1 MNPTLRQMRAFVA
14 LAKTGNFTLAA
25 QYMHVTQSALSG
37 LIKELEQ
44 TLGVRVVDRSTRRIA
59 LTETGNELY
68 PLFSQMIDDLDRA
81 LANIADQAQLR
92 KGIVR
97 VAVPQLM
104 ACTLLPQVI
113 AAWRERYPDIGVSL
127 SDSPVEAVTTR
138 VLSGETDFGIGP
150 ERDSAP
156 QLEARELMEMPF
168 EAVVPPDHPLAKRRR
183 IGWSDLAPYP
193 LIMLRGQFTERLLA
207 DMGGEGEQAT
217 RRRAAGVSGVSGVS
231 GAAGAAGVSGVSG
244 AAGAAGVSGVS
255 GAAGAAGVSG
265 VSGVSGAESGHT
277 NERRPDN
284 VRDLALRPAHEVTYM
299 TTALAMVASGLGI
312 TVCMPYAA
320 PLVRLHGLRM
330 LPLDAPVLT
339 RRFFVYTREQRSLSP
354 AAAAFSAF
362 LFDWIGAADN
372 PAGALR
378 TRVR

>member
-113 AAWRERYPDIGVSL
+113 AAWRTRYPDIRISL

-150 ERDSAP
+150 ERDNAP

-168 EAVVPPDHPLAKRRR
+168 EAVVPPDHALAKRRR
-183 IGWSDLAPYP
+183 LGWSDLAAHP
-193 LIMLRGQFTERLLA
+193 LITLRGQFTERLLA
-207 DMGGEGEQAT
+207 DMG
-217 RRRAAGVSGVSGVS
+217 S
-231 GAAGAAGVSGVSG
+231 GASDGKTGKAGSADPLRAP
-244 AAGAAGVSGVS
+244 
-255 GAAGAAGVSG
+255 
-265 VSGVSGAESGHT
+265 T
-277 NERRPDN
+277 
-284 VRDLALRPAHEVTYM
+284 LRPAHEVTYM
-299 TTALAMVASGLGI
+299 TTALAMVASGLGV

-354 AAAAFSAF
+354 AAAAFIAF
-362 LFDWIGAADN
+362 LFDWVGAAGN

-378 TRVR
+378 PRA

>member
-44 TLGVRVVDRSTRRIA
+44 TLGVRVVDRNTRRIA

-113 AAWRERYPDIGVSL
+113 AAWRTRYPDIGISL

-150 ERDSAP
+150 ERDGAP

-168 EAVVPPDHPLAKRRR
+168 EAVVPTDHALARHSRL
-183 IGWSDLAPYP
+183 GWSDLAAHP
-193 LIMLRGQFTERLLA
+193 LITLRGQFTERLLA
-207 DMGGEGEQAT
+207 DMGRGADASNEDGASDRKRSARRDT
-217 RRRAAGVSGVSGVS
+217 RADSL
-231 GAAGAAGVSGVSG
+231 
-244 AAGAAGVSGVS
+244 
-255 GAAGAAGVSG
+255 
-265 VSGVSGAESGHT
+265 
-277 NERRPDN
+277 
-284 VRDLALRPAHEVTYM
+284 RDVALRPAHEVTYM
-299 TTALAMVASGLGI
+299 TTALAMVASGLGV

-354 AAAAFSAF
+354 AAAAFIAF
-362 LFDWIGAADN
+362 LFDWVGAADN

-378 TRVR
+378 PRA

>member
-113 AAWRERYPDIGVSL
+113 AAWRARYPDIRISL

-183 IGWSDLAPYP
+183 LGWSDLAAHP
-193 LIMLRGQFTERLLA
+193 LITLRGQFTERLLA
-207 DMGGEGEQAT
+207 DMGSGG
-217 RRRAAGVSGVSGVS
+217 RDGKAGS
-231 GAAGAAGVSGVSG
+231 AD
-244 AAGAAGVSGVS
+244 
-255 GAAGAAGVSG
+255 
-265 VSGVSGAESGHT
+265 
-277 NERRPDN
+277 P
-284 VRDLALRPAHEVTYM
+284 LRPAHEVTYM
-299 TTALAMVASGLGI
+299 TTALAMVASGLGV

-354 AAAAFSAF
+354 AAAAFIAF
-362 LFDWIGAADN
+362 LFDWVGAAGN

-378 TRVR
+378 ARA

>member
-92 KGIVR
+92 KGLVR

-113 AAWRERYPDIGVSL
+113 AAWRTRYPDIGISL
-127 SDSPVEAVTTR
+127 SDSPVEGVTTR

-150 ERDSAP
+150 ERDNAP

-183 IGWSDLAPYP
+183 LGWSDLAAHP
-193 LIMLRGQFTERLLA
+193 LITLRGQFTERLLA
-207 DMGGEGEQAT
+207 DMGSGGGDGK
-217 RRRAAGVSGVSGVS
+217 AGK
-231 GAAGAAGVSGVSG
+231 AG
-244 AAGAAGVSGVS
+244 
-255 GAAGAAGVSG
+255 
-265 VSGVSGAESGHT
+265 
-277 NERRPDN
+277 NPDTL
-284 VRDLALRPAHEVTYM
+284 RDLTLRPSHEVTYM
-299 TTALAMVASGLGI
+299 TTALAMVASGLGV

-320 PLVRLHGLRM
+320 PLVRLHGLRR
-330 LPLDAPVLT
+330 LPLAAPVLT

-354 AAAAFSAF
+354 AAAAFIAF
-362 LFDWIGAADN
+362 LFDWVGAADN

-378 TRVR
+378 PR

>member
-1 MNPTLRQMRAFVA
+1 MNPTLRQIRAFVA

-59 LTETGNELY
+59 LTDTGNELY

-97 VAVPQLM
+97 VAAPQLM

-113 AAWRERYPDIGVSL
+113 AAWRTRYPDIGISL

-168 EAVVPPDHPLAKRRR
+168 EAVVPPDHPLAQRRR
-183 IGWSDLAPYP
+183 LGWRDLAVHP
-193 LIMLRGQFTERLLA
+193 LITLRGQFTERLLA
-207 DMGGEGEQAT
+207 DMGRG
-217 RRRAAGVSGVSGVS
+217 S
-231 GAAGAAGVSGVSG
+231 
-244 AAGAAGVSGVS
+244 
-255 GAAGAAGVSG
+255 
-265 VSGVSGAESGHT
+265 
-277 NERRPDN
+277 PDTL
-284 VRDLALRPAHEVTYM
+284 RDLTLRPAHEVTYM
-299 TTALAMVASGLGI
+299 TTALAMVASGLGV

-354 AAAAFSAF
+354 AAAAFIAF
-362 LFDWIGAADN
+362 LFDWVGAADN

-378 TRVR
+378 VRV

>member
-113 AAWRERYPDIGVSL
+113 AAWRMRYPDIGISL

-168 EAVVPPDHPLAKRRR
+168 EAVVPPHHALAKRRR
-183 IGWSDLAPYP
+183 LGWGDLAAHP
-193 LIMLRGQFTERLLA
+193 LITLRGQFTERLLA
-207 DMGGEGEQAT
+207 DMAT
-217 RRRAAGVSGVSGVS
+217 GAVDAKAGK
-231 GAAGAAGVSGVSG
+231 AGNADALR
-244 AAGAAGVSGVS
+244 
-255 GAAGAAGVSG
+255 
-265 VSGVSGAESGHT
+265 ELT
-277 NERRPDN
+277 
-284 VRDLALRPAHEVTYM
+284 LRPAHEVTYM
-299 TTALAMVASGLGI
+299 TTALAMVASGLGV

-354 AAAAFSAF
+354 AAAAFIAF
-362 LFDWIGAADN
+362 LFDWVGAADN

-378 TRVR
+378 ARA